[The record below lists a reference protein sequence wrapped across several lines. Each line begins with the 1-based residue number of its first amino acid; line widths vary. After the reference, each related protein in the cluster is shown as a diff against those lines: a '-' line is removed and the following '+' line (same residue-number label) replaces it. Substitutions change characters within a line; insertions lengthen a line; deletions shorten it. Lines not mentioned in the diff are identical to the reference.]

1 MAATMAVSATV
12 CVNAQTT
19 QPIQAHIQLKSPGN
33 AAKDYSLTLKGDLW
47 QSSQSIPVS
56 ITQRINASGN
66 DKQISITLSASED
79 VYFHFSADY
88 VTNASHSTAQFL
100 LPGFWYR
107 QNLRSPKESP
117 SFHTSDS
124 WTFREDR
131 FSTPIVA
138 VYDEASSTTTAI
150 MRTDAHPTDALT
162 THREGQ
168 VILSGKTSVGYL
180 GFKNVGGKSA
190 LSFGFP
196 YEETP
201 KTYNRKL
208 TLSPSIEAFQQL
220 AKGESITLTW
230 ALHTQSDAN
239 FGECVQHV
247 WEYSYDHNK
256 PQPVNTPYTDARM
269 KEVLSNFFTESFVD
283 KHATNYYAGVELQ
296 TATCA
301 HTDVC
306 EVGFVGRVL
315 LNAFNALEYAEQNN
329 NATMAKNAQSV
340 FDSFLKNGML
350 DEGFFME
357 ARQWERG
364 WKEER
369 LSIRRQSEGV
379 YAVLLYLDY
388 EKRHGRSHKDWE
400 EKIKN
405 ILTQILSLQNEDGSL
420 PRKFKADKSIADP
433 TGGSTPSATAPLV
446 MAYRYFGNKTYL
458 EAAKRTV
465 KYLESEIISKS
476 DYFSSTLDAN
486 CEDKEAA
493 LAATTATYYLSLV
506 TKGKERQHYAD
517 LCKKAAYFALSW
529 YYTWDVPF
537 AKGQMLGDLNFKSRG
552 WGNVSVENN
561 HIDVFVFDFADI
573 LTWLSK
579 EYNEPRFTQFSK
591 VISTS
596 MRQLLPHEGHMCD
609 IGKVGFYPE
618 VVQHT
623 NWDYGKNG
631 KGFYNDIFAPGW
643 TVASLWEMLT
653 PGRAEKYLK

>member
-33 AAKDYSLTLKGDLW
+33 AAKDYPLTLKGDQW
-47 QSSQSIPVS
+47 QSTQSIPVS

-180 GFKNVGGKSA
+180 GFKNIGGKSA

-220 AKGESITLTW
+220 EKGESITLTW

-350 DEGFFME
+350 NEGFFME

-420 PRKFKADKSIADP
+420 PRKFKADKSIADLQCGYIDVLFIHWP
-433 TGGSTPSATAPLV
+433 FPNYHAPHCDGDSRNPDSKPFSVAEFLDTYRQIEELV
-446 MAYRYFGNKTYL
+446 RKGKVRAIGISNLTIPKL
-458 EAAKRTV
+458 EQVYDKLEIKPV
-465 KYLESEIISKS
+465 MCESEIHPCFQQVELVEYLKAHGIQPVGFMPLGSPRRPERDIVEGDVEDMKEPELVEIAKAHNCHSATICLKWAWQRGLLPIPFSVHNFESNIDCTLTEPLS
-476 DYFSSTLDAN
+476 DEEMA
-486 CEDKEAA
+486 KI
-493 LAATTATYYLSLV
+493 ATMEKNNRLV
-506 TKGKERQHYAD
+506 
-517 LCKKAAYFALSW
+517 
-529 YYTWDVPF
+529 
-537 AKGQMLGDLNFKSRG
+537 KGQVFLWPGATDWHDLWDEDG
-552 WGNVSVENN
+552 
-561 HIDVFVFDFADI
+561 
-573 LTWLSK
+573 
-579 EYNEPRFTQFSK
+579 
-591 VISTS
+591 VIVDC
-596 MRQLLPHEGHMCD
+596 PD
-609 IGKVGFYPE
+609 AV
-618 VVQHT
+618 
-623 NWDYGKNG
+623 
-631 KGFYNDIFAPGW
+631 
-643 TVASLWEMLT
+643 
-653 PGRAEKYLK
+653 